1 VIGRNVNLAGRLSSA
16 AKKPLEEDED
26 LEPIPA
32 GPARASGMRV
42 TVDSAGALFNEGIA
56 ISRDTLVQLETH
68 LPLVHREENGG
79 SVMEYFD
86 ESIGRR
92 IVIRY
97 AGDAKFKGVRSS
109 FPVYEVDYE
118 V

>member
-1 VIGRNVNLAGRLSSA
+1 VHNEEESS
-16 AKKPLEEDED
+16 
-26 LEPIPA
+26 
-32 GPARASGMRV
+32 
-42 TVDSAGALFNEGIA
+42 
-56 ISRDTLVQLETH
+56 
-68 LPLVHREENGG
+68 

-92 IVIRY
+92 IMVRY

>member
-1 VIGRNVNLAGRLSSA
+1 M
-16 AKKPLEEDED
+16 EEDEGG
-26 LEPIPA
+26 EIAPA
-32 GPARASGMRV
+32 GPARASGLQV
-42 TVDSAGALFNEGIA
+42 TVDSGGILFNEGIA
-56 ISRDTLVQLETH
+56 ISRDTLVQLESH
-68 LPLVHREENGG
+68 LPLVHNEEGG
-79 SVMEYFD
+79 SASVMEYFD

-92 IVIRY
+92 IMIRY